1 MEMLRGVRVTF
12 HTDECL
18 EGLEEQVTAWL
29 EAVGLD
35 AASTAAEV
43 APHKTGAL
51 RNSISHSV
59 EPAEHR
65 VHVGTSGI
73 DYAIYQ
79 ELGTSRIAGK
89 HFIEFGATAHV
100 NDYQRLLE
108 QYLKQ

>member
-1 MEMLRGVRVTF
+1 MRVAEVII

-18 EGLEEQVTAWL
+18 EGMEEQVHAFL
-29 EAVGLD
+29 EAIALD
-35 AASTAAEV
+35 AASTAAEA

-51 RNSISHSV
+51 RNSIEHSV
-59 EPAEHR
+59 EGQVAII
-65 VHVGTSGI
+65 GTNI
-73 DYAIYQ
+73 PYAIYQ

-89 HFIEFGATAHV
+89 HFLEFGVTAHA